1 MNEQWKQCLPGYEVS
16 DHGRV
21 RRSDTG
27 RRTWAGRIL
36 KSQVQ
41 VIGYESVRPT
51 VDGKNKH
58 FYIHDLVAS
67 AFIGKKPEGAS
78 VNHKNGVK
86 RDNRPEN
93 LEYVSHAENM
103 RHAAESG
110 LIVRGEDHPAH
121 KMTEAG
127 VRQLRDDRKAGL
139 SYSRIAKKHGLSIA
153 TAYQIAQ
160 RKYWSHVA

>member
-16 DHGRV
+16 DQGRV
-21 RRSDTG
+21 RRSDPG
-27 RRTWAGRIL
+27 RKTWAGRIL

-58 FYIHDLVAS
+58 FYVHDLVAA
-67 AFIGKKPEGAS
+67 AFIGPKPDGAS

-86 RDNRPEN
+86 RDNFPAN

-103 RHAAESG
+103 KHAAEAG
-110 LIVRGEDHPAH
+110 LMAHGEGHGASRL
-121 KMTEAG
+121 TEEDVAG
-127 VRQLRDDRKAGL
+127 IRRDRLDGL
-139 SYSRIAKKHGLSIA
+139 SYS
-153 TAYQIAQ
+153 QIA
-160 RKYWSHVA
+160 RKRAIAISHAWQIVQGNSWRHSA

>member
-21 RRSDTG
+21 RRSEPG
-27 RRTWAGRIL
+27 RKTWAGRIL
-36 KSQVQ
+36 KSQIQ

-58 FYIHDLVAS
+58 FYIHDLVAA
-67 AFIGKKPEGAS
+67 AFIGEKPKGAS

-86 RDNRPEN
+86 RDNRPDN

-103 RHAAESG
+103 RHAAFAC
-110 LIVRGEDHPAH
+110 LMTRGEEHPAH
-121 KMTEAG
+121 KMTEDG
-127 VRQLRDDRKAGL
+127 VRTLRADRDNGL
-139 SYSRIAKKHGLSIA
+139 SYSKLAKKHGISIA

-160 RKYWSHVA
+160 RKYWSHIA